1 MIVANLVEEEGYEG
15 EEGDEEK
22 EGEEA
27 KEGLGRESHGEREK
41 LRA

>member
-22 EGEEA
+22 EGEEK